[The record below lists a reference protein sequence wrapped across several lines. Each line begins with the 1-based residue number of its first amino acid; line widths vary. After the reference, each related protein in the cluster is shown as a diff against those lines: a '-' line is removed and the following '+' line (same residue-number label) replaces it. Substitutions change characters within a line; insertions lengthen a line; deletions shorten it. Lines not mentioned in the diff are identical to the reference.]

1 MRLIF
6 GVGSHLLIWDT
17 SVSKVTMR
25 VTSSTA
31 DDGDEEED
39 FKHVPQDPHS
49 TNSAHLE
56 ISPDA
61 IGAYGKR
68 KMGFHGSE
76 STREESRAEEGQ
88 DCQSLEGQG

>member
-6 GVGSHLLIWDT
+6 GAGSKLFVWET

-25 VTSSTA
+25 LAGAAA
-31 DDGDEEED
+31 DDESEEEED
-39 FKHVPQDPHS
+39 FKHVPQDPHG
-49 TNSAHLE
+49 TNGAHLE

-68 KMGFHGSE
+68 KMGFSGS
-76 STREESRAEEGQ
+76 
-88 DCQSLEGQG
+88 